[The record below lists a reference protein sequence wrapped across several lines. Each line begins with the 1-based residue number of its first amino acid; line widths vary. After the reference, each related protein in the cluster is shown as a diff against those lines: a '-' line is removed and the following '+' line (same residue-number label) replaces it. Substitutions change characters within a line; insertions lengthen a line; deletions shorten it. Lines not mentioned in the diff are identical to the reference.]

1 MTDRC
6 DPISGDM
13 IAYGLRK
20 RVWALEKFLEQINS
34 LACYASEEDIDS
46 REQVL
51 LEIGKLA
58 RSALPQEGK
67 P

>member
-1 MTDRC
+1 MTDLC

-13 IAYGLRK
+13 EAYGLRK
-20 RVWALEKFLEQINS
+20 RVWALEKLLEQINMM
-34 LACYASEEDIDS
+34 ACYASEEDIDS

-58 RSALPQEGK
+58 RSAQPEK
-67 P
+67 